1 MKILAI
7 FHSKIFCKNQG
18 NFSDKMLTEKKI
30 ALYPLSQHLF
40 LMVHCVGK
48 MILVSNQLSQ
58 RGATEI
64 VQFSLVGSEPMRETR
79 LNGTKCF

>member
-18 NFSDKMLTEKKI
+18 NFSDKMLTEKI
-30 ALYPLSQHLF
+30 WPCTHYHITF
-40 LMVHCVGK
+40 LMVQCVGK
-48 MILVSNQLSQ
+48 MMMVSNQLSQ

-64 VQFSLVGSEPMRETR
+64 VQFSLVGSEPMRGTR
-79 LNGTKCF
+79 HNGTKCF